1 MSELTTVTSRG
12 NLTLPKEIRKKAGIP
27 DGGPVQV
34 IYTEEGILIRPVSA
48 FPLEIYSK
56 ERIAEFD
63 KMEVELAGLKSL
75 KIK

>member
-1 MSELTTVTSRG
+1 MKDLTTVTARG
-12 NLTLPKEIRKKAGIP
+12 SLTLPKELRKKAGIL

-48 FPLEIYSK
+48 FPLEIYTK

-63 KMEVELAGLKSL
+63 KMESELGNL
-75 KIK
+75 KIPVQK